1 MRSLIILSMLG
12 PGTWN
17 STRLNDE
24 RAKTVALEEG
34 IARLERGGKWRLR
47 RLAKAERH
55 HRVFAR
61 LESCWRWRRK
71 VS

>member
-1 MRSLIILSMLG
+1 MRSLIIPSMLG

-34 IARLERGGKWRLR
+34 IARLERGDKWRLR
-47 RLAKAERH
+47 HLAKAERH
-55 HRVFAR
+55 HEYLRGLNRVGDGDER
-61 LESCWRWRRK
+61 
-71 VS
+71 